1 MVSGAGI
8 MGQRTSEPLVGV
20 THGRRVRLEAPAPRR
35 EPRDRA
41 IRPAVFAGARTF
53 VPVAPTCS
61 AARFAPLSFAPRSG
75 RVCGLVEILASSGLV
90 ELFLAAAVRGGAR
103 GGLRVPALDR

>member
-61 AARFAPLSFAPRSG
+61 AARVSLLSFSPRSCPG
-75 RVCGLVEILASSGLV
+75 CGLVGILASSGFG
-90 ELFLAAAVRGGAR
+90 ELFFAAAVRR
-103 GGLRVPALDR
+103 GGR